1 MVLNRKYLV
10 CQGIAVLLV
19 AIVLVSGCI
28 SLQFTPWT
36 TPAQPATPE
45 PVPVRTAAPTPPPPA
60 TLPPAPT
67 AAPLPVTS
75 APPATITGSLPYGV
89 TITYPEGWLLEET
102 GVEVIRDYGRTVF
115 NIANLFSPAIGP
127 VRAMPG
133 PNPDRSQYTILTVD
147 VDPAAGADLEDYFNK
162 AVLALQDEYG
172 SITITRHSSQLSIS
186 GYRSYQ
192 LDFDAEDL
200 RASYIFT
207 KAGSSVYIFS
217 FSNPSPYSAE
227 VEAIYRSLVIAP

>member
-1 MVLNRKYLV
+1 MAVNRMDSVYPGIVVVLVVLV
-10 CQGIAVLLV
+10 M
-19 AIVLVSGCI
+19 VSGC
-28 SLQFTPWT
+28 SSPFSASRQ
-36 TPAQPATPE
+36 TPAPRVTTEAVVITT
-45 PVPVRTAAPTPPPPA
+45 TALPPA
-60 TLPPAPT
+60 TLPPATT
-67 AAPLPVTS
+67 APPLPVTS
-75 APPATITGSLPYGV
+75 APPATITGRLPYGV

-127 VRAMPG
+127 GRAMPG

-147 VDPAAGADLEDYFNK
+147 VDPAAGADFEDYFNK

-192 LDFDAEDL
+192 MDFDTEDL

-207 KAGSSVYIFS
+207 KAGSAVYIFS

-227 VEAIYRSLVIAP
+227 VEAIYRSIVIAP